1 MQCRDC
7 FNESEGFGLIE
18 ISVALFLLA
27 FGLLAAGQ
35 MLFVATASNSL
46 ARSIGTAAL
55 EGQSRMESLAAS
67 YRHDPAVADLSPGN
81 HGPFYTQ
88 VENPNNRTVL
98 NRYETVWSVSVIPD
112 PRPGKLMDTKL
123 VTVTVTPALADG
135 VHNRKPLLNKSF
147 SLTTVL
153 SPAAE

>member
-7 FNESEGFGLIE
+7 FKGSAGFSLIE
-18 ISVALFLLA
+18 ISIALFLLA

-46 ARSIGTAAL
+46 ARSIGTAAV
-55 EGQSRMESLAAS
+55 EAQSRMESLAAA
-67 YRHDPAVADLSPGN
+67 YRHDPAATDLSPGS
-81 HGPFYTQ
+81 HGPFYTR

-98 NRYETVWSVSVIPD
+98 NRYETVWSVSTVPD

-123 VTVTVTPALADG
+123 VTVTISPVLADG

-147 SLTTVL
+147 SLATILT
-153 SPAAE
+153 PAAE